1 MGDEIP
7 ESGVA
12 EGLSVSLST
21 GMATSYEGATSF
33 DELIVR
39 ADVVRYEAKRNGRD
53 LVRVAD
59 ESLKG
64 ATTGVRRALRSR
76 WRAGP

>member
-1 MGDEIP
+1 MP

-21 GMATSYEGATSF
+21 GMATSYEGATSL
-33 DELIVR
+33 DEIIVR
-39 ADVVRYEAKRNGRD
+39 AEVVPYEAKRNGRN

-59 ESLKG
+59 GSLKG

-76 WRAGP
+76 